1 MKKKIYNEDIYSDE
15 VSSEGINISNH
26 VLDNKCMNFLFYY
39 DIVLSYLRM
48 CNELIGKLT
57 NCGIFVIVQA
67 LLSHTGTIHS
77 HGQVSRRHV

>member
-1 MKKKIYNEDIYSDE
+1 MKKKFFNEDIYSDE

-26 VLDNKCMNFLFYY
+26 VLDNKCMNFFFYY

-48 CNELIGKLT
+48 CNKLIGKST
-57 NCGIFVIVQA
+57 TCGIFVIVQA
-67 LLSHTGTIHS
+67 LLFYTGTIHS